1 MNTEMRQILS
11 KVPEDK
17 KGIAGRIAD
26 ELVFMQETLSG
37 LREQIAETGAVE
49 HFKQGKQEFDRVSP
63 AMSTYNST
71 LKQYSTLMKQLTD
84 LLPKEE
90 PIQKANAV
98 YEFLKESE

>member
-1 MNTEMRQILS
+1 MRQILS

-17 KGIAGRIAD
+17 KAIAGRLAD
-26 ELVFMQETLSG
+26 ELIFMQETLSD
-37 LREQIAETGAVE
+37 LRDQIRESGAVE

-84 LLPKEE
+84 LLPKDEQ
-90 PIQKANAV
+90 IQKANAV
-98 YEFLKESE
+98 YEFLKE